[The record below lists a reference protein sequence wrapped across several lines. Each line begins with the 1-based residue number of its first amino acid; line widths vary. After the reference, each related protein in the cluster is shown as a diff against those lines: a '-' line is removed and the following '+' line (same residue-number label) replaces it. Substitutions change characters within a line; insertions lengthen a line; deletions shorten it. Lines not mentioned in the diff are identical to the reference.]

1 MVLAVVVAVASVAPA
16 IVDSDSDESSDMEM
30 EELDDVQRQFVMVPG
45 QACQYCGGTECESG
59 PTNESYCKNCV
70 DAYYEFI
77 EADPPHHHVAVAQV
91 TPPPPPTGGRPGS
104 HPCAHA
110 TGRRLV
116 GRSPT
121 SQHTAA

>member
-1 MVLAVVVAVASVAPA
+1 MVLAVVVAVASAAPA
-16 IVDSDSDESSDMEM
+16 ILDSDSDESSDTSMEM

-77 EADPPHHHVAVAQV
+77 EADPN
-91 TPPPPPTGGRPGS
+91 S
-104 HPCAHA
+104 
-110 TGRRLV
+110 
-116 GRSPT
+116 
-121 SQHTAA
+121 

>member
-1 MVLAVVVAVASVAPA
+1 MVARLLVVLAVVVAVASAAPA
-16 IVDSDSDESSDMEM
+16 ILDSDSNESSDTSMEM

-77 EADPPHHHVAVAQV
+77 EADPD
-91 TPPPPPTGGRPGS
+91 
-104 HPCAHA
+104 HA
-110 TGRRLV
+110 TLHLASLSLNPSLDRLV
-116 GRSPT
+116 IDS
-121 SQHTAA
+121 